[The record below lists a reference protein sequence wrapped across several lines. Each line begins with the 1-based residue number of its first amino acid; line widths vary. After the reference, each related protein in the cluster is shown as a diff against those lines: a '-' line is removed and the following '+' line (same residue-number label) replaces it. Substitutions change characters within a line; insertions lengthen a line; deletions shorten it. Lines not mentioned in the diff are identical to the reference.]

1 MEALL
6 PNFITI
12 ITTLLAS
19 GGFWAFMSTRQT
31 KRDKENQKDRAE
43 TRLLLGIAHDRIIHL
58 GMSYINRGWMTK
70 DEFEDLHKYLWE
82 PYSEFGGNGLAQ
94 RVMEDVKKLPFRGRM
109 RIHVEAKN
117 EYTEKEQSSEQPDV
131 QRA

>member
-1 MEALL
+1 MDALL

-19 GGFWAFMSTRQT
+19 GGFWAFMSNRQT
-31 KRDKENQKDRAE
+31 KRDKEHQKDRAE

-109 RIHVEAKN
+109 RIHVEGKN

-131 QRA
+131 QHA